1 MIRINLLPWREEL
14 RTELRNQFVTG
25 LGLTALLGLVVAFA
39 IYSGKNDDIDY
50 QNSRNTRLKT
60 EIRSLDRQI
69 KEIKTLE
76 ETRAQL
82 LRRRDVIEQL
92 QDSRAR
98 MVHLFDELV
107 RTIPDG
113 IYLTAVKQLGQM
125 LTVTGRAQS
134 DAQIALYL
142 RRLDGS
148 PWMAKPELGVI
159 EVKSKSKD
167 QLKDFKITV
176 TLTNRKETAGESQD
190 AEATK

>member
-1 MIRINLLPWREEL
+1 MIRINLLPWRDEL
-14 RTELRNQFVTG
+14 RAELRNQFVTG
-25 LGLTALLGLVVAFA
+25 LALTAVLGLVAAFA
-39 IYSGKNDDIDY
+39 IYSAKSDDIDY
-50 QNSRNTRLKT
+50 QESRNARLQT
-60 EIRSLDRQI
+60 EIRGLDRQI
-69 KEIKTLE
+69 KEIKSLE
-76 ETRAQL
+76 ETRARL

-113 IYLTAVKQLGQM
+113 VFLTTAKQLGQS

-148 PWMAKPELGVI
+148 PWMTKPELGLI
-159 EVKSKSKD
+159 EVKSKSED
-167 QLKDFKITV
+167 LLKDFKITV
-176 TLTNRKETAGESQD
+176 TLTNRKITAED
-190 AEATK
+190 TEATE

>member
-1 MIRINLLPWREEL
+1 MIRINLLPWRDEL
-14 RTELRNQFVTG
+14 RAELRNQFVTG
-25 LGLTALLGLVVAFA
+25 LALTAVLGLVAAFA
-39 IYSGKNDDIDY
+39 IYSAKSDDIDY
-50 QNSRNTRLKT
+50 QESRNARLQT
-60 EIRSLDRQI
+60 EIRGLDRQI
-69 KEIKTLE
+69 KEIKSLE
-76 ETRAQL
+76 ETRARL

-113 IYLTAVKQLGQM
+113 VFLTTAKQLGQS

-148 PWMAKPELGVI
+148 PWMTKPELGLI
-159 EVKSKSKD
+159 EVKSKSED
-167 QLKDFKITV
+167 LLKDFKITV
-176 TLTNRKETAGESQD
+176 TLTNRKITAED
-190 AEATK
+190 AEATE